1 MDDLIVSFVT
11 FSSWQPGATTTQR
24 EFGLYSTQGR
34 PLAAR
39 KIDRGLVRAGWTKS
53 LCSRKKMASMA
64 TLAKDAPF
72 PAVNNVK
79 PVLCNAYQA
88 V

>member
-1 MDDLIVSFVT
+1 VADVLIASFIT
-11 FSSWQPGATTTQR
+11 LSSWRPGATTTQR

-34 PLAAR
+34 LLAAR
-39 KIDRGLVRAGWTKS
+39 KIDCGSVRAEWTKS

-79 PVLCNAYQA
+79 PALCNA
-88 V
+88 